1 MGKRPASM
9 FYWMD
14 FDRDTRALTL
24 KSVGGWMRI
33 MGQLHFAPTRGK
45 KRHSLSSWANVMG
58 CSIKEVETIVSEL
71 RAHKV
76 GKFRYS
82 NGQLTIESRRM
93 RVEEEQREKDN
104 LRVRQFRMR
113 SK

>member
-14 FDRDTRALTL
+14 FDRDTRALSL
-24 KSVGGWMRI
+24 RAVGGWMRI
-33 MGQLHFAPTRGK
+33 MGQLHFASTRGK
-45 KRHSLSSWANVMG
+45 KRQSVRSWANVMG
-58 CSIKEVETIVSEL
+58 CTIKEVNTIVSEL

-82 NGQLTIESRRM
+82 NGQLTVESRRM
-93 RVEEEQREKDN
+93 RTEEEQREKDN
-104 LRVRQFRMR
+104 KRVRQFRMR
-113 SK
+113 SN